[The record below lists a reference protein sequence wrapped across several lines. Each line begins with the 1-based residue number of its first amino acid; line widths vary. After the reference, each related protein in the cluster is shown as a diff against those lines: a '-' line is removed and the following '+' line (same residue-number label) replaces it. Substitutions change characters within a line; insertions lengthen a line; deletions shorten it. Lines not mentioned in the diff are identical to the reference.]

1 MCLERLTMKRFAQYL
16 ALAFALAAVMWAA
29 GGVLCGVLADGEG
42 GEEQKAEA
50 SVSKSYAGSDFSA
63 AFILSGR
70 TGETA
75 LSSSNIL
82 STPAQV
88 FAQRRTTGG
97 ERGSLAR
104 TLADHIGST
113 VKECRFGLLD
123 FKHIIHSSHSFL
135 LIIGVLII

>member
-1 MCLERLTMKRFAQYL
+1 MKRSAQYL
-16 ALAFALAAVMWAA
+16 TLAFALVAAVWAVA
-29 GGVLCGVLADGEG
+29 GVLCRSLADGEG
-42 GEEQKAEA
+42 GVERKARA
-50 SVSKSYAGSDFSA
+50 SVSESRAGSDVSA
-63 AFILSGR
+63 IFILSGR

-88 FAQRRTTGG
+88 IAQRRITGG
-97 ERGSLAR
+97 ERSSLSR

-113 VKECRFGLLD
+113 VTECRFGLLD

>member
-1 MCLERLTMKRFAQYL
+1 MKRFAQYL
-16 ALAFALAAVMWAA
+16 TLAFAIALIAWAA
-29 GGVLCGVLADGEG
+29 QGVVCGSLTGEG
-42 GEEQKAEA
+42 GNATPAEEAFA
-50 SVSKSYAGSDFSA
+50 SVHRADEDIAA
-63 AFILSGR
+63 AFILSGQ

-75 LSSSNIL
+75 LVSNNII

-113 VKECRFGLLD
+113 VTVCRFGLLD

-135 LIIGVLII
+135 FIIDVLII

>member
-1 MCLERLTMKRFAQYL
+1 MSLERLDMKRFAQYL
-16 ALAFALAAVMWAA
+16 TLAFALVAVIWAV
-29 GGVLCGVLADGEG
+29 GRVLCGPLAAGEG
-42 GEEQKAEA
+42 GVEQKAEA
-50 SVSKSYAGSDFSA
+50 SVSESRAYSDVSA
-63 AFILSGR
+63 VFILSGR

-113 VKECRFGLLD
+113 VTECRFGLLD

-135 LIIGVLII
+135 LIIDVLII

>member
-1 MCLERLTMKRFAQYL
+1 MKRFAQYL
-16 ALAFALAAVMWAA
+16 TLAFAIAAV
-29 GGVLCGVLADGEG
+29 VLAVRGVACGSLADEG
-42 GEEQKAEA
+42 DSAAPADEA
-50 SVSKSYAGSDFSA
+50 FASANRADEDIAA
-63 AFILSGR
+63 AFILSGQ

-75 LSSSNIL
+75 LVSNNIT

-88 FAQRRTTGG
+88 LAQRRTTGG

-113 VKECRFGLLD
+113 VTACRFGLLD

-135 LIIGVLII
+135 LIIDVLII